1 MGYPSFNTG
10 DVLTAADMNAVGL
23 WLVKTQAIINGQ
35 NNVVVSNAF
44 SADYDNYLVMVSGG
58 GTNGGDYG
66 INMRLGSTI
75 GGYYYYGEYIN
86 YANTFAN
93 AINGAGVAEWGA
105 VGIASVPNLMARIN
119 VHSPFQTRPTY
130 FSADYTY
137 NNPGGGRANM
147 AGYLNDSTSYSAF
160 TLFINASTFS
170 GGTIRVY
177 GYRN

>member
-1 MGYPSFNTG
+1 MTYPAFNSG
-10 DVLTAADMNAVGL
+10 EVLTASDMNAVGL
-23 WLVKTQAIINGQ
+23 WLVKTQTIGTGVASVTVNG
-35 NNVVVSNAF
+35 AF
-44 SADYDNYLVMVSGG
+44 SANYDNYLIMVTGG
-58 GTNGGDYG
+58 GTTAGDYG
-66 INMRLGSTI
+66 INMRLGGTV

-105 VGIASVPNLMARIN
+105 VGIASTTNLMARVN
-119 VHSPFQTRPTY
+119 VHSPFQTKPTY

-147 AGYLNDSTSYSAF
+147 AGYLNDSNSYTDF